1 LYGQPS
7 AAGFTIGRAHGIVWH
22 NTRHSAVTNLVN
34 AGVPK
39 HEAKATSGH
48 QSDEMFNRYSI
59 GTEHQQRA
67 ALRAVTLY
75 QHQQQKRAG
84 RVVPFTRRRRVAVG

>member
-1 LYGQPS
+1 MYGQPS

-39 HEAKATSGH
+39 HEAKATSGQ
-48 QSDEMFNRYSI
+48 QSDEVFNRYSI
-59 GTEHQQRA
+59 GTE
-67 ALRAVTLY
+67 
-75 QHQQQKRAG
+75 HQQQKRAG